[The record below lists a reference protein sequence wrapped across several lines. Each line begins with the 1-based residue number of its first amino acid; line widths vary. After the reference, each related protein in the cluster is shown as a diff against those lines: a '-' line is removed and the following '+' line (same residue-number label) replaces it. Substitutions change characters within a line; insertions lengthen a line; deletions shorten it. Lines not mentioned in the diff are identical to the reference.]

1 MKYIF
6 SAIFLLVMKNR
17 SLLMLVMMLVMICMA
32 NMDSIGDFG
41 NCPLNTGCPL
51 NGGPLNRGLT
61 VVYY

>member
-1 MKYIF
+1 
-6 SAIFLLVMKNR
+6 MKNR